1 MGRSF
6 YAEKDVDFIFP
17 LSSSSIFPVRKFA
30 LLLGCLG
37 YFIAPVFSQNPLNQK
52 ISIKFENEKV
62 EDALDAIADA
72 GGFNFSYNPEIV
84 SVDRRVGMSANS
96 QPVKAVLKEVLGE
109 SMNYK
114 VRGSY
119 VIIQKSTRNQP
130 KQTFKIK
137 GEIKDAKTGKK
148 IEDVTIYEADKLK
161 STLSNKEGKYDL
173 TVSKNSEYVN
183 VAISKKNYQDTVI
196 RVSKVNPLPPIIT
209 LTPIK
214 NIETDSTDLLESS
227 TLVGLF
233 VSPTLSKHSENVELV
248 EEKPFQISLLPLA
261 GTNHKM
267 SGKVTNK
274 TSINILAGYSQAVEG
289 VEIGGLLNIVKKDVK
304 GTQIGGFAN
313 YVGKEVD
320 GLQIGGF
327 FNAVGGKVEGFQIAG
342 FSNLTKDT
350 VIGTQLSGFVNT
362 AKVSDGFQLS
372 GYVNYS
378 QKEARKLQL
387 TGLANYTKDLKG
399 LQISGLGN
407 MASGKMNGAQLAG
420 AINLTSRDAS
430 GFQIG
435 GVTNIIRGKLNGWQL
450 SGLGNYAGDDVKGFQ
465 LSGNFNIVNGDL
477 KGGQISFLN
486 YAQELRGFQL
496 GIVNIADSIVSGV
509 NIGLFNYVK
518 SGLHKFEYSFNDATH
533 HNLAFKTGTY
543 KFYNILNTSYRFAK
557 DLNVFGFGY
566 GLGTQYNFKN
576 KTFLNLETTGSFL
589 FQEDAR
595 RVNGT
600 NILVKLNL
608 NYGYRIGKY
617 LSLSGGPLWYTYY
630 SDMFNPDT
638 STYGFDIATRPFKN
652 KTSIDGDNL
661 KMWIGWQVGAT
672 F

>member
-1 MGRSF
+1 M
-6 YAEKDVDFIFP
+6 
-17 LSSSSIFPVRKFA
+17 
-30 LLLGCLG
+30 
-37 YFIAPVFSQNPLNQK
+37 
-52 ISIKFENEKV
+52 
-62 EDALDAIADA
+62 DAIADA

-84 SVDRRVGMSANS
+84 SVDQRVEMSANG
-96 QPVKAVLKEVLGE
+96 QPVKTVLREVLGE
-109 SMNYK
+109 NMNYK

-130 KQTFKIK
+130 KQTFKIR

-214 NIETDSTDLLESS
+214 NIETDSAGLLESS

-233 VSPTLSKHSENVELV
+233 VSPTLSKHSENVNLV
-248 EEKPFQISLLPLA
+248 EKKPFQISFLPFA
-261 GTNHKM
+261 GTNFKM

-274 TSINILAGYSQAVEG
+274 TSVNILAGYSQAVEG
-289 VEIGGLLNIVKKDVK
+289 VEVGGLLNIVKKDVK
-304 GTQIGGFAN
+304 GTQVGGFAN
-313 YVGKEVD
+313 YVGSEVD

-327 FNAVGGKVEGFQIAG
+327 FNTVGGKVEGFQIAG
-342 FSNLTKDT
+342 FTNLTKDT
-350 VIGTQLSGFVNT
+350 VIGTQLTGFVNT

-372 GYVNYS
+372 GFVNYS
-378 QKEARKLQL
+378 HKEARKLQL
-387 TGLANYTKDLKG
+387 SGMVNYTKDLKG
-399 LQISGLGN
+399 LQLSGFGN
-407 MASGKMNGAQLAG
+407 IASGKMNGAQLTG
-420 AINLTSRDAS
+420 IVNLTGGKAS

-435 GVTNIIRGKLNGWQL
+435 GIANIIGDKLNGWQL
-450 SGLGNYAGDDVKGFQ
+450 SGLGNYTGDVEGFQ
-465 LSGNFNIVNGDL
+465 LTGMANIANGNL
-477 KGGQISFLN
+477 KGGQVGFLN
-486 YAQELRGFQL
+486 YAQELRGFQF
-496 GIVNIADSIVSGV
+496 GIVNIADTIASGV
-509 NIGLFNYVK
+509 NIGLFNFVK

-533 HNLAFKTGTY
+533 HSLSFKTGSY
-543 KFYNILNTSYRFAK
+543 KFYNILTGSYRFEN
-557 DLNVFGFGY
+557 DLNIVGLGY

-576 KTFLNLETTGSFL
+576 KTFLNLQAIGNFL
-589 FQEDAR
+589 LKEDQEPFTD
-595 RVNGT
+595 T
-600 NILVKLNL
+600 NILGRLNL

-617 LSLSGGPLWYTYY
+617 LSLSGGPVWYTYY

-638 STYGFDIATRPFKN
+638 STYGFDIATKPFKN
-652 KTSIDGDNL
+652 ETSFDGDNL
-661 KMWIGWQVGAT
+661 KMWIGWQAAAT